1 MKKYRVYGAARMTV
15 STVIEAED
23 DENLTDDEIL
33 ERAAE
38 EFDGIGVF
46 GDLDRIEASDGVKFG
61 CFVEAD

>member
-23 DENLTDDEIL
+23 DEHLTEKEIY